1 MPKKITQERAAAE
14 ADAKLYNKLGI
25 DKEYLARSGFSPE
38 MARDKFFTNKKGKY
52 QLKTPQQLLRG
63 IQDRRAQ
70 HEILDAIDRY
80 IGEQGRYV
88 QRLQG
93 TKLEAAYALQFLI
106 QRYKREDDRRE
117 LEEGLAT
124 LSDAL
129 RPKKHE
135 EKLPWGR
142 GLFGKKTRDLGDVVE
157 EGLGKA
163 VALIFLAGA
172 ISYLGKASTG
182 LTGAAIGAQPAAIGM
197 LFAAAVAI
205 ASFYIILK

>member
-1 MPKKITQERAAAE
+1 MQRATAEERAAAE
-14 ADAKLYNKLGI
+14 ADAKLYNRLGI
-25 DKEYLARSGFSPE
+25 DEDYLNRSGFSPE
-38 MARDKFFTNKKGKY
+38 RVRDKFFTKKGKNY
-52 QLKTPQQLLRG
+52 LLKTPQQLLRG

-70 HEILDAIDRY
+70 HDILDAVDRY

-106 QRYKREDDRRE
+106 QRYKKDSNRRE

-124 LSDAL
+124 LAAAL

-163 VALIFLAGA
+163 AALIFLAGA